1 MANSIADAI
10 EHKFI
15 SHIVDL
21 SRFEEDLRQKVLHN
35 LRLLEDELTKD
46 ISEELGTGYTQA
58 KLAALK
64 AQTKA
69 SIATAYS
76 SANDQMADAMA
87 ELAKVESSF
96 VEKTINGILGANLIT
111 TTLIPEQLESLANKN
126 MLFGSPARDWW
137 KKQAEKMLDRF
148 MTEIRMG
155 VSRGEPL
162 HQLTQR
168 IRGKATG
175 KRTGF
180 KTKAGKQRF
189 MVDFKGG
196 IMDVQTRN
204 AEALVRT
211 SVQQIANEVRH
222 KTLRAN
228 DDVIKG
234 QAWLSTLDARTTA
247 YCQAM
252 DGLEWDLNGK
262 PLGGHSEP
270 FNPPPQHWQCR
281 SCLVPLLKTWEEL
294 SKTKSPKLKEKIA
307 RVEKNLPPS
316 TRAAMGKPVS
326 QKLNYTQWFDKQ
338 PEATQ
343 LDILGP
349 GKLDIYKRGNL
360 SFRNMIDQRGN
371 PLTIAELEKR
381 VGG

>member
-1 MANSIADAI
+1 MAKNSIADALQN
-10 EHKFI
+10 KFI
-15 SHIVDL
+15 SHIVDI
-21 SRFEEDLRQKVLHN
+21 SRFEEDLRQRVLYN
-35 LRLLEDELTKD
+35 LRLLEDELVKD
-46 ISEELGTGYTQA
+46 INAGLGTGYSQA
-58 KLAALK
+58 KLSALK
-64 AQTKA
+64 AQTTT

-87 ELAKVESSF
+87 ELAKVESAF
-96 VEKTINGILGANLIT
+96 VGNAVNAAIGADLIT

-162 HQLTQR
+162 HILVQR
-168 IRGKATG
+168 IRGKATNQ
-175 KRTGF
+175 RTGF
-180 KTKAGKQRF
+180 KTKSGKQRYL
-189 MVDFKGG
+189 VDFKGG
-196 IMDVQTRN
+196 IMDLQTRH

-316 TRAAMGKPVS
+316 TRAAMGTPVS
-326 QKLNYTQWFDKQ
+326 QKLNYKQWFDTQ

-371 PLTIAELEKR
+371 PLTIAELEAKI
-381 VGG
+381 